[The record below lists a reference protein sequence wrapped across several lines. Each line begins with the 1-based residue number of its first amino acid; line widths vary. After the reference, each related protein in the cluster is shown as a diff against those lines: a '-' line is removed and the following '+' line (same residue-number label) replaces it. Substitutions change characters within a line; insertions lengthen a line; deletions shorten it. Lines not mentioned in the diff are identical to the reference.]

1 MTGWT
6 LYPAKWFRESRMWEK
21 LPNSGEAL
29 KLLVPNLEWKFGGG
43 KSNDFYKVTSQKMSE
58 NEMGDRGSK
67 SVICKSITVK
77 EQRVDGSYID
87 SNLKSKNTLIN
98 NSMLRCTLTGF
109 ERSYRVKALSSITNK
124 RFYSSK
130 EANSNLNPW
139 AVVGFSDA
147 ESSFMVRIRKN
158 SKYKTGWLVVALF
171 SVTLDKRDLFLLESL
186 KAFFGG
192 SGSIKKSGDS
202 TFSYRIESSE
212 QIIKIILPFFDK
224 YSLITEKLGDYL
236 LFKKVLELMSTK
248 EHLTQG
254 GLEKIVSLKAS
265 MNKGLSEELQAA
277 FPQCVPTPRPV
288 INNKLIPDS
297 EWLAGFVSG
306 DGSFKSILKKSE
318 SVKVGF
324 QSILVFQITQHAR
337 DEKLLESLISYL
349 GCGFIEKDSRGPW
362 LYYTVGNFSHI
373 QGKIIPFFHQYKIIG
388 SKYLDYMDWCKIAL
402 IMQNKNHLTPKGL
415 NEIIA
420 IKAGMNKGR
429 KPSSFDS
436 TANSL
441 NTEDD

>member
-1 MTGWT
+1 
-6 LYPAKWFRESRMWEK
+6 
-21 LPNSGEAL
+21 
-29 KLLVPNLEWKFGGG
+29 
-43 KSNDFYKVTSQKMSE
+43 MSE
-58 NEMGDRGSK
+58 NGMGNRGSK

-87 SNLKSKNTLIN
+87 SNLKPQNTLIK
-98 NSMLRCTLTGF
+98 NSMLRCTLVGF

-130 EANSNLNPW
+130 ESRAAPAAPGTGGAEANSNLNPW
-139 AVVGFSDA
+139 TVVGFSDA

-171 SVTLDKRDLFLLESL
+171 SVTVDKKDLFLLESL

-192 SGSIKKSGDS
+192 LGSIKKSGNS

-224 YSLITEKLGDYL
+224 YPLITEKLGDYL
-236 LFKKVLELMSTK
+236 LFKKVIELRSTK

-288 INNKLIPDS
+288 INNKLIPDP

-337 DEKLLESLISYL
+337 DEKLMESLISYL

-362 LYYTVGNFSHI
+362 LYYTVTNFSHI
-373 QGKIIPFFHQYKIIG
+373 QGKILPFFHQYKIIG

-402 IMQNKNHLTPKGL
+402 LMQNKNHLTPEGL

-420 IKAGMNKGR
+420 LKAGMNKGR
-429 KPSSFDS
+429 
-436 TANSL
+436 
-441 NTEDD
+441 